1 MDSTAS
7 NTPIFSLTRPF
18 IFVLILLFMASIAVP
33 KGEDVLLIN
42 GNHSPFLDEF
52 FKTLTYLG
60 DGLILIPI
68 AGIALFLRF
77 RYLIT
82 IVLASTALGLAVSL
96 VKRIM
101 FPGMVRPKLLLDN
114 SLIHFVPGVKVHTVN
129 SFPSGHTATAF
140 CAALL
145 IALLSRN
152 KVLGTFALILATLVG
167 YSRIYL
173 AQHFLM
179 DVAAGAILGYFITYM
194 TWSVIESNNLPTWT
208 NRKLNGLKLKKRQKT
223 ASQV

>member
-152 KVLGTFALILATLVG
+152 KVL
-167 YSRIYL
+167 
-173 AQHFLM
+173 
-179 DVAAGAILGYFITYM
+179 
-194 TWSVIESNNLPTWT
+194 
-208 NRKLNGLKLKKRQKT
+208 
-223 ASQV
+223 